1 MARSDEF
8 NKYDIILENIL
19 STLNKELL
27 LVSEFEPIKVLKVI
41 VGTSTA
47 KTKVLTSTVVFL
59 LLRPNIKPIE
69 ISVTTFM
76 NKAAKEM
83 IKRWQILFKGTDIDL
98 KKKKFIRTSHGMC
111 LQVLSKFGYKI
122 GSQKDSRIIQERKV
136 DNITNKIVNSVSDQ
150 TRDHVNSFKR
160 LINLC
165 MSNMSDDSWTI
176 NCQMIKREISKLRS
190 HVLIPE

>member
-1 MARSDEF
+1 
-8 NKYDIILENIL
+8 
-19 STLNKELL
+19 
-27 LVSEFEPIKVLKVI
+27 
-41 VGTSTA
+41 
-47 KTKVLTSTVVFL
+47 
-59 LLRPNIKPIE
+59 
-69 ISVTTFM
+69 
-76 NKAAKEM
+76 
-83 IKRWQILFKGTDIDL
+83 
-98 KKKKFIRTSHGMC
+98 MC

-165 MSNMSDDSWTI
+165 MSNLSDDSWTI